1 MYQTASLGM
10 EDKPKSTFLI
20 PDGLTC
26 SFFYAKAIDKAFRNQ
41 QSFCKSDKNWQ
52 SYCPFTIGALGLR

>member
-1 MYQTASLGM
+1 MYHTASLGM

-26 SFFYAKAIDKAFRNQ
+26 GFFYAKAIDKAFRNQ
-41 QSFCKSDKNWQ
+41 QSFRKSAKNW
-52 SYCPFTIGALGLR
+52 